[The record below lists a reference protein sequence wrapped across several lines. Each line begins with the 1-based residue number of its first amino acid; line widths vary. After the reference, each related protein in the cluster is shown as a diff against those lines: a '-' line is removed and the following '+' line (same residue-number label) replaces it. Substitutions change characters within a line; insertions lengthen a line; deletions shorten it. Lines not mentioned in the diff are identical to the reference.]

1 MSQKNIDS
9 SPISILED
17 IFNVK
22 QLPKNYKNNDI
33 SLLTEIHEQKVI
45 MDFQWIDDLK
55 VLISS
60 FSIDNYEY
68 SFLTNHMNKINNNL
82 VIGTLKQN
90 NNNKIIYRHSLPISG
105 KVTTEIIRSYLE
117 NILSEFNHLVS
128 VLLKGDKVVETTQIL
143 INQNGE
149 SLIDETSERI
159 VNLRNDY
166 NGHPEGHTYL
176 LDYDSDGDLDIF
188 DFQANVRNGISQWNT
203 NAPTQEDQTYPYW
216 KNGGVLFIKLTKEF
230 SRFLKFL

>member
-1 MSQKNIDS
+1 MSQKHIDS

-17 IFNVK
+17 IFNVNQPSK
-22 QLPKNYKNNDI
+22 KNNI
-33 SLLTEIHEQKVI
+33 SLLTEIHEQRVI

-90 NNNKIIYRHSLPISG
+90 NNKIIYRHSLPISG
-105 KVTTEIIRSYLE
+105 KVTIEEIRSYLE

-128 VLLKGDKVVETTQIL
+128 VLLKGNKVVDTTQTL
-143 INQNGE
+143 INQK
-149 SLIDETSERI
+149 I
-159 VNLRNDY
+159 V
-166 NGHPEGHTYL
+166 GH
-176 LDYDSDGDLDIF
+176 
-188 DFQANVRNGISQWNT
+188 A
-203 NAPTQEDQTYPYW
+203 
-216 KNGGVLFIKLTKEF
+216 
-230 SRFLKFL
+230 

>member
-22 QLPKNYKNNDI
+22 QLSKNNVNNDI

-68 SFLTNHMNKINNNL
+68 SL
-82 VIGTLKQN
+82 
-90 NNNKIIYRHSLPISG
+90 
-105 KVTTEIIRSYLE
+105 
-117 NILSEFNHLVS
+117 
-128 VLLKGDKVVETTQIL
+128 
-143 INQNGE
+143 
-149 SLIDETSERI
+149 SLIHISE
-159 VNLRNDY
+159 
-166 NGHPEGHTYL
+166 
-176 LDYDSDGDLDIF
+176 
-188 DFQANVRNGISQWNT
+188 
-203 NAPTQEDQTYPYW
+203 PT
-216 KNGGVLFIKLTKEF
+216 
-230 SRFLKFL
+230 RR

>member
-22 QLPKNYKNNDI
+22 QLSKNNVNNDI

-90 NNNKIIYRHSLPISG
+90 NNKIIYRHSLPISG
-105 KVTTEIIRSYLE
+105 KVTTEDIRSYLE

-143 INQNGE
+143 INQK
-149 SLIDETSERI
+149 I
-159 VNLRNDY
+159 V
-166 NGHPEGHTYL
+166 GH
-176 LDYDSDGDLDIF
+176 
-188 DFQANVRNGISQWNT
+188 A
-203 NAPTQEDQTYPYW
+203 
-216 KNGGVLFIKLTKEF
+216 
-230 SRFLKFL
+230 

>member
-22 QLPKNYKNNDI
+22 QLSKNNVNNDI
-33 SLLTEIHEQKVI
+33 SLLTEIHEHKVI

-105 KVTTEIIRSYLE
+105 KVTTEDIRSYLE

-128 VLLKGDKVVETTQIL
+128 VLLKGDKVVESAQIL
-143 INQNGE
+143 INQK
-149 SLIDETSERI
+149 I
-159 VNLRNDY
+159 V
-166 NGHPEGHTYL
+166 GH
-176 LDYDSDGDLDIF
+176 
-188 DFQANVRNGISQWNT
+188 A
-203 NAPTQEDQTYPYW
+203 
-216 KNGGVLFIKLTKEF
+216 
-230 SRFLKFL
+230 

>member
-22 QLPKNYKNNDI
+22 QLSKNNDI

-68 SFLTNHMNKINNNL
+68 SFLTNHMSKINNNL

-105 KVTTEIIRSYLE
+105 KVTTEDIRSYLE

-128 VLLKGDKVVETTQIL
+128 VLLKGDKVVENTQIL
-143 INQNGE
+143 INQK
-149 SLIDETSERI
+149 I
-159 VNLRNDY
+159 V
-166 NGHPEGHTYL
+166 GH
-176 LDYDSDGDLDIF
+176 
-188 DFQANVRNGISQWNT
+188 A
-203 NAPTQEDQTYPYW
+203 
-216 KNGGVLFIKLTKEF
+216 
-230 SRFLKFL
+230 

>member
-22 QLPKNYKNNDI
+22 QLSKNNVNKDI

-105 KVTTEIIRSYLE
+105 KVTTEDIRSYLE

-128 VLLKGDKVVETTQIL
+128 VLLKGDKVVETTQNL
-143 INQNGE
+143 INQK
-149 SLIDETSERI
+149 I
-159 VNLRNDY
+159 V
-166 NGHPEGHTYL
+166 GH
-176 LDYDSDGDLDIF
+176 
-188 DFQANVRNGISQWNT
+188 A
-203 NAPTQEDQTYPYW
+203 
-216 KNGGVLFIKLTKEF
+216 
-230 SRFLKFL
+230 

>member
-1 MSQKNIDS
+1 MSLKNIDS

-22 QLPKNYKNNDI
+22 KLSKNNENNDI

-68 SFLTNHMNKINNNL
+68 CFLTNHMNKINNNL

-105 KVTTEIIRSYLE
+105 KLTTEDIRSYLE

-143 INQNGE
+143 INQK
-149 SLIDETSERI
+149 I
-159 VNLRNDY
+159 V
-166 NGHPEGHTYL
+166 GH
-176 LDYDSDGDLDIF
+176 
-188 DFQANVRNGISQWNT
+188 A
-203 NAPTQEDQTYPYW
+203 
-216 KNGGVLFIKLTKEF
+216 
-230 SRFLKFL
+230 

>member
-22 QLPKNYKNNDI
+22 QLSKNNVNNDI
-33 SLLTEIHEQKVI
+33 SLLTEIHEHKVI

-68 SFLTNHMNKINNNL
+68 SFLTNHMSKINNNL

-105 KVTTEIIRSYLE
+105 KVTTEDIRSYLE

-128 VLLKGDKVVETTQIL
+128 VLLKGDKIVETTQIL
-143 INQNGE
+143 INQK
-149 SLIDETSERI
+149 II
-159 VNLRNDY
+159 
-166 NGHPEGHTYL
+166 
-176 LDYDSDGDLDIF
+176 
-188 DFQANVRNGISQWNT
+188 
-203 NAPTQEDQTYPYW
+203 
-216 KNGGVLFIKLTKEF
+216 IK
-230 SRFLKFL
+230 

>member
-22 QLPKNYKNNDI
+22 QLSKNNVNNDI
-33 SLLTEIHEQKVI
+33 SLLTEIHEHKVI

-105 KVTTEIIRSYLE
+105 KVTTEDIRSYLE

-128 VLLKGDKVVETTQIL
+128 VLLKGDKVVETTQNL
-143 INQNGE
+143 INQK
-149 SLIDETSERI
+149 I
-159 VNLRNDY
+159 V
-166 NGHPEGHTYL
+166 GH
-176 LDYDSDGDLDIF
+176 
-188 DFQANVRNGISQWNT
+188 A
-203 NAPTQEDQTYPYW
+203 
-216 KNGGVLFIKLTKEF
+216 
-230 SRFLKFL
+230 

>member
-1 MSQKNIDS
+1 MTQKNIDS

-22 QLPKNYKNNDI
+22 KLSKYNENNDI

-90 NNNKIIYRHSLPISG
+90 NKNKIIYRHSLPISG
-105 KVTTEIIRSYLE
+105 KVTTEDIRSYLE

-128 VLLKGDKVVETTQIL
+128 VLLKSDKVVETTQIL
-143 INQNGE
+143 INQK
-149 SLIDETSERI
+149 I
-159 VNLRNDY
+159 V
-166 NGHPEGHTYL
+166 GH
-176 LDYDSDGDLDIF
+176 
-188 DFQANVRNGISQWNT
+188 A
-203 NAPTQEDQTYPYW
+203 
-216 KNGGVLFIKLTKEF
+216 
-230 SRFLKFL
+230 

>member
-1 MSQKNIDS
+1 MSEKNIDS

-22 QLPKNYKNNDI
+22 QLSKNNVNNDI
-33 SLLTEIHEQKVI
+33 SLLTEIHEHRVI

-68 SFLTNHMNKINNNL
+68 SFLTNHMSKINNNL

-105 KVTTEIIRSYLE
+105 KVTTEDIRSYLE

-143 INQNGE
+143 INQK
-149 SLIDETSERI
+149 I
-159 VNLRNDY
+159 V
-166 NGHPEGHTYL
+166 GH
-176 LDYDSDGDLDIF
+176 
-188 DFQANVRNGISQWNT
+188 A
-203 NAPTQEDQTYPYW
+203 
-216 KNGGVLFIKLTKEF
+216 
-230 SRFLKFL
+230 

>member
-22 QLPKNYKNNDI
+22 KLSKYNENNDI

-68 SFLTNHMNKINNNL
+68 SFLTNHMKKINNNL

-105 KVTTEIIRSYLE
+105 KVTTEDIRSYLE

-143 INQNGE
+143 INQK
-149 SLIDETSERI
+149 I
-159 VNLRNDY
+159 V
-166 NGHPEGHTYL
+166 GH
-176 LDYDSDGDLDIF
+176 
-188 DFQANVRNGISQWNT
+188 A
-203 NAPTQEDQTYPYW
+203 
-216 KNGGVLFIKLTKEF
+216 
-230 SRFLKFL
+230 

>member
-22 QLPKNYKNNDI
+22 KLSKYNENNDI

-68 SFLTNHMNKINNNL
+68 SFLTNHMNKINNDL

-105 KVTTEIIRSYLE
+105 KVTTEDIRSYLE

-143 INQNGE
+143 INQK
-149 SLIDETSERI
+149 I
-159 VNLRNDY
+159 V
-166 NGHPEGHTYL
+166 GH
-176 LDYDSDGDLDIF
+176 
-188 DFQANVRNGISQWNT
+188 A
-203 NAPTQEDQTYPYW
+203 
-216 KNGGVLFIKLTKEF
+216 
-230 SRFLKFL
+230 

>member
-1 MSQKNIDS
+1 MTQKNIDS
-9 SPISILED
+9 RPISILED

-22 QLPKNYKNNDI
+22 KLSKNKENNDI

-105 KVTTEIIRSYLE
+105 KVTTEDIRSYLE

-143 INQNGE
+143 INQK
-149 SLIDETSERI
+149 I
-159 VNLRNDY
+159 V
-166 NGHPEGHTYL
+166 GH
-176 LDYDSDGDLDIF
+176 
-188 DFQANVRNGISQWNT
+188 A
-203 NAPTQEDQTYPYW
+203 
-216 KNGGVLFIKLTKEF
+216 
-230 SRFLKFL
+230 

>member
-22 QLPKNYKNNDI
+22 QLSKNNVNNDI
-33 SLLTEIHEQKVI
+33 SLLTEIHEHKVI

-105 KVTTEIIRSYLE
+105 KVTTEDIRSYLE

-128 VLLKGDKVVETTQIL
+128 VLLKRDKIVETTEIL
-143 INQNGE
+143 INQK
-149 SLIDETSERI
+149 I
-159 VNLRNDY
+159 V
-166 NGHPEGHTYL
+166 GH
-176 LDYDSDGDLDIF
+176 
-188 DFQANVRNGISQWNT
+188 A
-203 NAPTQEDQTYPYW
+203 
-216 KNGGVLFIKLTKEF
+216 
-230 SRFLKFL
+230 

>member
-1 MSQKNIDS
+1 MTQKNIDS

-22 QLPKNYKNNDI
+22 QLSKNNVNNDI
-33 SLLTEIHEQKVI
+33 SLLTEIHEHKVI

-105 KVTTEIIRSYLE
+105 KVTTEDIRSYLE

-143 INQNGE
+143 INQK
-149 SLIDETSERI
+149 I
-159 VNLRNDY
+159 V
-166 NGHPEGHTYL
+166 GH
-176 LDYDSDGDLDIF
+176 
-188 DFQANVRNGISQWNT
+188 A
-203 NAPTQEDQTYPYW
+203 
-216 KNGGVLFIKLTKEF
+216 
-230 SRFLKFL
+230 

>member
-22 QLPKNYKNNDI
+22 QLSKNNVNKDI

-82 VIGTLKQN
+82 VIGTLRQN

-105 KVTTEIIRSYLE
+105 KVTTEDIRSYLE

-143 INQNGE
+143 INQK
-149 SLIDETSERI
+149 I
-159 VNLRNDY
+159 V
-166 NGHPEGHTYL
+166 GH
-176 LDYDSDGDLDIF
+176 
-188 DFQANVRNGISQWNT
+188 A
-203 NAPTQEDQTYPYW
+203 
-216 KNGGVLFIKLTKEF
+216 
-230 SRFLKFL
+230 

>member
-1 MSQKNIDS
+1 MTQKNIDS

-22 QLPKNYKNNDI
+22 QLSKNNVNNDI

-68 SFLTNHMNKINNNL
+68 SFLTNHMSKINNNL

-105 KVTTEIIRSYLE
+105 KVTTEEIRSYLE

-143 INQNGE
+143 INQK
-149 SLIDETSERI
+149 I
-159 VNLRNDY
+159 V
-166 NGHPEGHTYL
+166 GH
-176 LDYDSDGDLDIF
+176 
-188 DFQANVRNGISQWNT
+188 A
-203 NAPTQEDQTYPYW
+203 
-216 KNGGVLFIKLTKEF
+216 
-230 SRFLKFL
+230 